1 MRWVWILAGLGIVYL
16 TATSLASSY
25 VTATIT
31 ARPMV
36 LVRGDTR
43 VPVWLPQTMAETQPA
58 GTARMSVGT
67 GAILGV
73 RMGYL
78 LPDGG
83 QVSCWHAP
91 FWVRSAASAAVSFRA
106 ADCGR
111 RLHSTSGRR
120 AARAVQHTAGGLTN

>member
-58 GTARMSVGT
+58 VTAGMSVGT

-91 FWVRSAASAAVSFRA
+91 FWVRCRDGWRVVLGAPTR
-106 ADCGR
+106 
-111 RLHSTSGRR
+111 
-120 AARAVQHTAGGLTN
+120 GGS